1 MSDVVEML
9 RYTALA
15 YLTATASALAPASV
29 LRPLLRASPALT
41 APAALSAPL
50 RGRARRTRTLLA
62 QYGAQDQLPA
72 GWTSGFDQ
80 TSQSTYYV
88 NDQTGESQW
97 EQPQSQPQSQPQ
109 WEQPQAYEQSSSA
122 VLWRVA
128 PFSGVRCYVHR
139 GVQPRCYEMR
149 KGDVQVLSRF
159 SMLTQKL
166 TVSRVQCIVQIHDGT
181 ATLSACGRDSTLWRG
196 RGLPWVALNNGDQV
210 PLTDGDQISLDCNDP
225 EAAVYTCEEQA
236 QQEQGAAQQDTY
248 AQLPYPWEQ
257 LADQEGNVYYSNTQ
271 TGESQ
276 WEAPQQGAW

>member
-1 MSDVVEML
+1 MRSCF
-9 RYTALA
+9 ACACLA
-15 YLTATASALAPASV
+15 ATATALRPTLALA
-29 LRPLLRASPALT
+29 LRPQIDRVQ
-41 APAALSAPL
+41 
-50 RGRARRTRTLLA
+50 RTRALIA
-62 QYGAQDQLPA
+62 QQQQGGLPA

-80 TSQSTYYV
+80 TNQATYYV

-149 KGDVQVLSRF
+149 NGDVQVLSRF

-236 QQEQGAAQQDTY
+236 QEQGAAQQDTY